1 MGKLIEFKGD
11 RPRKHHYLLVTITN
25 QRGER
30 FARVY
35 TDPQEAQ
42 RFVDRQKK
50 ARAVQSVQVKELS

>member
-11 RPRKHHYLLVTITN
+11 TPRKHQYLLVTITF
-25 QRGER
+25 QHGER

-35 TDPQEAQ
+35 TDSQKAR

-50 ARAVQSVQVKELS
+50 ARDVKSVQVKEMR